1 MRIWRDVKS
10 DETRAGVDELARGL
24 WRAPAHRRARII
36 RATMIVAGMDEAGYG
51 PLLGPLVVGCAAF
64 EIAGVEPDD
73 AAEIPCLWKRLGK
86 YVSRNRLKS
95 GKKLHVNDSKLVYS
109 PSLGLKELE
118 RSVLAFST
126 TWQGWCDGLDGLLRR
141 FAEHALLDLEEYDW
155 YRHGDAER
163 FPVEQDGLPIRLF
176 ANALGPHMRQAGT
189 SCVHMAARVVFER
202 QFNRMV
208 TATRNK
214 SDALFSIAAIHLDY
228 LLRTFASRGLVIVCD
243 RQGGREHYGR
253 LLRQMFEEWELAIE
267 HETAAHSEYRLSNR
281 GQVVR
286 LVFCEKAEVGCMSVA
301 LASMISKYL
310 REAMMRRFNAY
321 WKHHLPDV
329 QPTAGYYGDGVR
341 FLSDIEPK
349 RRELGIRDEDI
360 IRCR

>member
-1 MRIWRDVKS
+1 
-10 DETRAGVDELARGL
+10 
-24 WRAPAHRRARII
+24 
-36 RATMIVAGMDEAGYG
+36 MIVAGIDEAGYG

-64 EIAGVEPDD
+64 EVSD
-73 AAEIPCLWKRLGK
+73 ADSTAEIPCLWKRLNK

-109 PSLGLKELE
+109 SSSSTGLKELE
-118 RSVLAFST
+118 RSVLAMAAA
-126 TWQGWCDGLDGLLRR
+126 WQGWSEDLEGLLARV
-141 FAEHALLDLEEYDW
+141 ADHAVADLPEYEW
-155 YRHGDAER
+155 YRPAGNER

-176 ANALGPHMRQAGT
+176 ANALLPHMRQAGVG
-189 SCVHMAARVVFER
+189 CVHMAARVVFER

-214 SDALFSIAAIHLDY
+214 SDALFSIAAIHLDF
-228 LLRTFASRGLVIVCD
+228 LLRTYGSRDLVIVCD

-253 LLRQMFEEWELAIE
+253 LLRQMFEEWDLEID
-267 HETAAHSEYRLSNR
+267 HEQPSHSEYRLTQNGNS
-281 GQVVR
+281 VR
-286 LVFCEKAEVGCMSVA
+286 IVFCEKAEAGCMSVA

-321 WKHHLPDV
+321 WRIHLPDV
-329 QPTAGYYGDGVR
+329 APTAGYYGDGTR

-349 RRELGIRDEDI
+349 RRELGIRDEDL